1 VNEGGQQP
9 RIFKDDG
16 YKDVAGAPAP
26 VHHSVFKLT
35 QRLLMIAI
43 IADDHPLFRV
53 ALSQALQTILGPL
66 AELYQ
71 ANSMAQL
78 WPLLRTNPD
87 TQLILLDLKLPDAE
101 GFAGLTA
108 LRTEYPDISVLMV
121 SAIEDPAVIK
131 QTLQLGAAAYLPKSA
146 PLEVLS
152 DAVAAVLNGDRW
164 LPAELQTA
172 VAQATDLI
180 DRDFA
185 NRLEQLTPQQFRVL
199 KMIADG
205 LLNKQIA
212 YEMNVQETTVKQH
225 VSAILR
231 KLAVNNRTLAGILFE
246 KLKLPDNL

>member
-1 VNEGGQQP
+1 
-9 RIFKDDG
+9 
-16 YKDVAGAPAP
+16 
-26 VHHSVFKLT
+26 
-35 QRLLMIAI
+35 MIAI

-53 ALSQALQTILGPL
+53 ALSQALQTILGPS
-66 AELYQ
+66 AELFQ

-131 QTLQLGAAAYLPKSA
+131 QALQLGAAAYLPKSA

-172 VAQATDLI
+172 VAQAKDLI
-180 DRDFA
+180 DQDFA
-185 NRLEQLTPQQFRVL
+185 SRLEQLTPQQFRVL

-231 KLAVNNRTLAGILFE
+231 KLEVNNRTLAGILFE

>member
-1 VNEGGQQP
+1 
-9 RIFKDDG
+9 
-16 YKDVAGAPAP
+16 
-26 VHHSVFKLT
+26 
-35 QRLLMIAI
+35 MIAI

-53 ALSQALQTILGPL
+53 ALSQALQTILGPT

-131 QTLQLGAAAYLPKSA
+131 QALQLGAAAYLPKSA

-172 VAQATDLI
+172 VAQAGDLI

-185 NRLEQLTPQQFRVL
+185 SRLEQLTPQQFRVL

-231 KLAVNNRTLAGILFE
+231 KLEVNNRTLAGILFE

>member
-1 VNEGGQQP
+1 
-9 RIFKDDG
+9 
-16 YKDVAGAPAP
+16 
-26 VHHSVFKLT
+26 
-35 QRLLMIAI
+35 MIAI

-53 ALSQALQTILGPL
+53 ALSQALQTILGPS
-66 AELYQ
+66 AELFQ
-71 ANSMAQL
+71 AHSMAQL

-131 QTLQLGAAAYLPKSA
+131 QALQLGAAAYLPKSA

-172 VAQATDLI
+172 VAQAKDLI
-180 DRDFA
+180 DQDFA
-185 NRLEQLTPQQFRVL
+185 SRLEQLTPQQFRVL

-231 KLAVNNRTLAGILFE
+231 KLEVNNRTLAGILFE

>member
-1 VNEGGQQP
+1 
-9 RIFKDDG
+9 
-16 YKDVAGAPAP
+16 
-26 VHHSVFKLT
+26 
-35 QRLLMIAI
+35 MIAI

-53 ALSQALQTILGPL
+53 ALSQALQAILG
-66 AELYQ
+66 Q
-71 ANSMAQL
+71 AAVLFQAHSMAQL
-78 WPLLRTNPD
+78 WPLLRQHPD

-108 LRTEYPDISVLMV
+108 LRTEYPDISILMV

-131 QTLQLGAAAYLPKSA
+131 QAMQLGAAAYLPKSA

-152 DAVAAVLNGDRW
+152 AAVTAVLAGDTW
-164 LPAELQTA
+164 LPTELVTA
-172 VAQATDLI
+172 VSQANDLI
-180 DRDFA
+180 DHDFA
-185 NRLEQLTPQQFRVL
+185 SRLEQLTPQQFRVL

-231 KLAVNNRTLAGILFE
+231 KLNVNNRTLAGILFE
-246 KLKLPDNL
+246 KLKLPDFLQ

>member
-1 VNEGGQQP
+1 
-9 RIFKDDG
+9 
-16 YKDVAGAPAP
+16 
-26 VHHSVFKLT
+26 
-35 QRLLMIAI
+35 MIAI

-53 ALSQALQTILGPL
+53 ALSQALQTILGPA
-66 AELYQ
+66 AELCQ
-71 ANSMAQL
+71 AHSMAQL

-131 QTLQLGAAAYLPKSA
+131 QAMQLGAAAYLPKSA

-164 LPAELQTA
+164 LPEELQSA
-172 VAQATDLI
+172 VAQAKDLI
-180 DRDFA
+180 DQDFA
-185 NRLEQLTPQQFRVL
+185 SRLEQLTPQQFRVL

-231 KLAVNNRTLAGILFE
+231 KLEVNNRTLAGILFE

>member
-1 VNEGGQQP
+1 
-9 RIFKDDG
+9 
-16 YKDVAGAPAP
+16 
-26 VHHSVFKLT
+26 
-35 QRLLMIAI
+35 MIAI

-53 ALSQALQTILGPL
+53 ALSQALQAILGQEATL
-66 AELYQ
+66 FQ
-71 ANSMAQL
+71 AHSMAQL
-78 WPLLRTNPD
+78 WPLLREHPD

-108 LRTEYPDISVLMV
+108 LRTEYPDISILMV

-131 QTLQLGAAAYLPKSA
+131 QAMQLSAAAYLPKSA

-152 DAVAAVLNGDRW
+152 AAVASVLAGDTW
-164 LPAELQTA
+164 LPAELITA
-172 VAQATDLI
+172 VSQASDLI
-180 DRDFA
+180 DHDFA
-185 NRLEQLTPQQFRVL
+185 SRLEQLTPQQFRVL

-231 KLAVNNRTLAGILFE
+231 KLNVNNRTLAGIMFE
-246 KLKLPDNL
+246 KLKLPDFLQ